1 MDYRDCTY
9 QTVLGPEHIHGLPSA
24 HNVWSLI
31 ENQDLSAT
39 VNRIDVGGLWGT
51 IPALFSAR
59 GGTSWTQSVYLLNGF
74 DVSDPFQTGL
84 PLLIPDFYSLRFTQ
98 MENASPSPEALS
110 PGGQFNM
117 ITKDGSDTFH
127 GGVSVFT
134 IHSKLQSSNI
144 SEALRREGLQESHA
158 FNHALDGNVQISGP
172 LIPGKLTFFSSLTG
186 YHVSRNIAD
195 YLEDDLSSLFSG
207 LFSLKLRTEDSTL
220 RVLWTG
226 QTVSHPSFGAGRSV
240 PYEATSQRK
249 ETYNV
254 FQSIWEKRLS
264 QRLHLT
270 AGITVAQG
278 ATRTDFQSS
287 SGPQHG
293 KDVFSRIPAGAA
305 PLAGKSLRTLW
316 SVLMKG
322 EGLWT
327 PFPRTRHSL
336 AFGVR
341 LQGASSS
348 ASERV
353 KKSLHR
359 HFLDGV
365 PLEVVR
371 YIPFSE
377 HRETAIHLSGF
388 VQSSWSLADSFS
400 FMFGLHIAST
410 RGWIPGSSS
419 FRRPSIDWLTL
430 SPRVGL
436 VVPLTI
442 SGRTALKLSAGRYH
456 FTLPL
461 HYLTYGNPDA
471 PGAEVFRWEDTNQD
485 LLFQEGEAGTL
496 LRKEGPFF
504 AAIDPELKR
513 PYVEEFAAS
522 LEHSFGRDWHLS
534 LGFFTRR
541 TRNLVETIN
550 IGVPF
555 SAYVPRNFSD
565 TGDDRIPGTQD
576 DLKFTVYEQKKETLG
591 QDFFLLTN
599 ETPERRRSVYYGGDL
614 TLVKKMGKTFM
625 FFLSLTATSAVG
637 VTNPGNTHQENDEG
651 VIGRLYDDP
660 NTLINAEGRVA
671 FDRAYT
677 GRVGFSYRAPLGVR
691 IGCLIKYYD
700 GQPFARK
707 IIVPGL
713 AQGPFYIHAHP
724 RGKAR
729 YEYNRTVDIR
739 LEKIFSL
746 SKGRLRV
753 ILDGFNV
760 LNRGLA
766 TAENEWTG
774 PEFPLRFATEIQSPR
789 VFRLGVVYEF

>member
-1 MDYRDCTY
+1 MIFSTMQVWVCRRKRIVRAAVFSLLGGWLLLVGEGRVYARGNASLQGFVKDADGRPVVGARILVASQEHGIRINLTGSTEGFFSLLALPPGIYQIIFDADGFKSHRTPPFTLDPGQTSTLMVTLTPEGHPEASSSTLLRMDYRDCTY

-254 FQSIWEKRLS
+254 FQSIWEKRLR

-365 PLEVVR
+365 P
-371 YIPFSE
+371 
-377 HRETAIHLSGF
+377 
-388 VQSSWSLADSFS
+388 
-400 FMFGLHIAST
+400 
-410 RGWIPGSSS
+410 
-419 FRRPSIDWLTL
+419 
-430 SPRVGL
+430 
-436 VVPLTI
+436 
-442 SGRTALKLSAGRYH
+442 
-456 FTLPL
+456 
-461 HYLTYGNPDA
+461 
-471 PGAEVFRWEDTNQD
+471 
-485 LLFQEGEAGTL
+485 
-496 LRKEGPFF
+496 
-504 AAIDPELKR
+504 
-513 PYVEEFAAS
+513 
-522 LEHSFGRDWHLS
+522 
-534 LGFFTRR
+534 
-541 TRNLVETIN
+541 
-550 IGVPF
+550 
-555 SAYVPRNFSD
+555 
-565 TGDDRIPGTQD
+565 
-576 DLKFTVYEQKKETLG
+576 
-591 QDFFLLTN
+591 
-599 ETPERRRSVYYGGDL
+599 
-614 TLVKKMGKTFM
+614 
-625 FFLSLTATSAVG
+625 
-637 VTNPGNTHQENDEG
+637 
-651 VIGRLYDDP
+651 
-660 NTLINAEGRVA
+660 
-671 FDRAYT
+671 
-677 GRVGFSYRAPLGVR
+677 
-691 IGCLIKYYD
+691 
-700 GQPFARK
+700 
-707 IIVPGL
+707 
-713 AQGPFYIHAHP
+713 
-724 RGKAR
+724 
-729 YEYNRTVDIR
+729 
-739 LEKIFSL
+739 
-746 SKGRLRV
+746 
-753 ILDGFNV
+753 
-760 LNRGLA
+760 
-766 TAENEWTG
+766 
-774 PEFPLRFATEIQSPR
+774 
-789 VFRLGVVYEF
+789 